1 MTNVAGVKNIFG
13 KYTEEINQRCPV
25 CLDSSGRVTR
35 YALMKRGVLCRRG
48 SRWNCQ
54 PAFTKDLLKEKGKVW
69 STILRREDTEGREK
83 TLKAGRVEGGEPNEG
98 RRGRS

>member
-1 MTNVAGVKNIFG
+1 MQKGFTV
-13 KYTEEINQRCPV
+13 E
-25 CLDSSGRVTR
+25 L
-35 YALMKRGVLCRRG
+35 
-48 SRWNCQ
+48 
-54 PAFTKDLLKEKGKVW
+54 PACFYQNLLKEKGKVW